1 MVARLKAWLRALP
14 LQRRVAYLTTVAV
27 ALAVAVTSVA
37 GYVTLRISLYSALDE
52 ELVEIATSLAAV
64 PVAQDIRTLGGLT
77 ERALRAG
84 NVSVAAIRTDG
95 EAFYVPD
102 ERDHLVLGAEELAV
116 ARLQSGYS
124 ARSGVT
130 TDGEEYRIVAVPIT
144 DLGNYALVLGRPLEP
159 TNNIL
164 SSLWLVLII
173 FGATGVIVAAV
184 VGATVA
190 RSSLRPVRELS
201 AAVEQISVT
210 KELTPI
216 TIKASG
222 DIAVL
227 AESFNQVLQSL
238 ASSRERQTQLIA
250 DAGHELRTPL
260 TSLRTNIELLAADAT
275 SGMLK
280 QQDRIDILADVKA
293 QLVEFTDLI
302 GDLVQLA
309 RDETT
314 ATPELLDFRNV
325 VNAALDRVRLRAHG
339 LLFDV
344 ELNPFY
350 VAGDSD
356 MLERAVTNLLDN
368 AVKWSPPGGTI
379 RVQLEGDRLRVA
391 DQGPGISEVDMPFI
405 FDRFYRGDSS
415 RQTPGT
421 GLGLSIV
428 AQTVTQHGG
437 WIRAGSLST
446 GRGGVHHSSARSN
459 QPRGT
464 HQACAIQ
471 RGDCATPHSRTYCPG
486 RRLCSCPTRR
496 PISCRNRSKTTGL
509 NRFSPVVPDRFPEGM
524 SAGSRRRGPTEPHD
538 VAQLGSQPRDPR
550 G

>member
-1 MVARLKAWLRALP
+1 MFGRLKAWLRALP
-14 LQRRVAYLTTVAV
+14 LRRRVAYLTTAAV

-37 GYVTLRISLYSALDE
+37 GYVTLRISLYNALDA
-52 ELVEIATSLAAV
+52 ELVENASALAAV

-77 ERALRAG
+77 ERALRVG
-84 NVSVAAIRTDG
+84 NVSVAAIRADG
-95 EAFYVPD
+95 EIFYVPD
-102 ERDHLVLGAEELAV
+102 ERDHLVVGAEELAV

-144 DLGNYALVLGRPLEP
+144 DLGNYALVLGRPLKP
-159 TNNIL
+159 TNEIL

-173 FGATGVIVAAV
+173 FGVAGVIVAAV
-184 VGATVA
+184 AGATVA

-201 AAVEQISVT
+201 AAVEHISVT

-216 TIKASG
+216 TIRASS

-227 AESFNQVLQSL
+227 AESFNQMLQSL
-238 ASSRERQTQLIA
+238 ASSRERQAQLIA

-260 TSLRTNIELLAADAT
+260 TSLRTNIELLSADAS

-309 RDETT
+309 RDET
-314 ATPELLDFRNV
+314 ASSPEPLDFRNV
-325 VNAALDRVRLRAHG
+325 VNSALDRVRLRAHG

-350 VAGDSD
+350 VVGDSD
-356 MLERAVTNLLDN
+356 SLERAVTNLLDN

-391 DQGPGISEVDMPFI
+391 DQGPGIAEGDMPFI
-405 FDRFYRGDSS
+405 FDRFYRGDTA
-415 RQTPGT
+415 RQTPGS

-428 AQTVTQHGG
+428 AQTITQHGG
-437 WIRAGSLST
+437 WIRAGRSAQGGAELTVQLPGATSLEDLMGS
-446 GRGGVHHSSARSN
+446 RQSSGSAAS
-459 QPRGT
+459 PAT
-464 HQACAIQ
+464 LAATAPAAAVS
-471 RGDCATPHSRTYCPG
+471 ATPPPVGPLAESG
-486 RRLCSCPTRR
+486 RKRLS
-496 PISCRNRSKTTGL
+496 
-509 NRFSPVVPDRFPEGM
+509 
-524 SAGSRRRGPTEPHD
+524 
-538 VAQLGSQPRDPR
+538 
-550 G
+550 

>member
-14 LQRRVAYLTTVAV
+14 LRRRVAYLTTVAV

-37 GYVTLRISLYSALDE
+37 GYVTLRISLYNALDD
-52 ELVEIATSLAAV
+52 ELVETASSLAAV

-77 ERALRAG
+77 ERALRVG

-95 EAFYVPD
+95 EIFYVPD
-102 ERDHLVLGAEELAV
+102 ERDHLVVGPDELAV

-130 TDGEEYRIVAVPIT
+130 SGGEEYRIVAVPIT
-144 DLGNYALVLGRPLEP
+144 DLGNYALVLGRPLQP
-159 TNNIL
+159 TNDIL

-173 FGATGVIVAAV
+173 FGVGGVIIAAV
-184 VGATVA
+184 VGAYVA

-201 AAVEQISVT
+201 AAVEHVSVT

-227 AESFNQVLQSL
+227 AESFNQTLRSL
-238 ASSRERQTQLIA
+238 ASSRERQAQLIA

-260 TSLRTNIELLAADAT
+260 TSLRTNIELLAADAS

-293 QLVEFTDLI
+293 QLVEFTELI

-309 RDETT
+309 RDET
-314 ATPELLDFRNV
+314 ASSPEPLDFRNI
-325 VNAALDRVRLRAHG
+325 VNSALDRIRLRAHG

-350 VAGDSD
+350 VVGDSD
-356 MLERAVTNLLDN
+356 TLERAVTNLLDN
-368 AVKWSPPGGTI
+368 SVKWSPPGGTI

-391 DQGPGISEVDMPFI
+391 DQGPGISEADLPFI
-405 FDRFYRGDSS
+405 FDRFYRGDTA

-428 AQTVTQHGG
+428 AQTVAQHGG
-437 WIRAGSLST
+437 WIRPGRSAQGGAEFTVQLPGATSLEELTMPGESSGPTAAAGSASPPTVPAPAASAAPPPVGPLAES
-446 GRGGVHHSSARSN
+446 GRKR
-459 QPRGT
+459 
-464 HQACAIQ
+464 
-471 RGDCATPHSRTYCPG
+471 RT
-486 RRLCSCPTRR
+486 
-496 PISCRNRSKTTGL
+496 
-509 NRFSPVVPDRFPEGM
+509 
-524 SAGSRRRGPTEPHD
+524 
-538 VAQLGSQPRDPR
+538 
-550 G
+550 